1 MLRKVFLFSVKNLRV
16 FEPASWLCPAYAP
29 TYPEKKLGDCL
40 ISRCWLLLHTGY
52 VPKTWRSPVKRSHL
66 SILLAIALSITA
78 TSITPASP
86 AGRTATSIPNTI
98 LNGKGA
104 PANTVGI
111 NGDFYIDTR
120 SLLIFGPKANGKWSA
135 AQNLQGPIGAA
146 GAAGSNGSD
155 GKNGADGKT
164 ISNASATTGPAGPQG
179 EKGLTGAAGPS
190 GPAGPTGPAGATGP
204 QGATGSSGSGGGTPG
219 PAGPTG
225 ATGAAG
231 SAGVTGPTGATGS
244 TGATGATGAQ
254 GDAGAAGATGATG
267 PQGATGPAGVSRV
280 SVVSISDFTLSTLT
294 PFGGVDSANF
304 GTLESNSAYWFH
316 IFIEGQNTN
325 AGLRLGATISTTG
338 AAPTYSVQRSDFIK
352 VTASSATA
360 MYGFEI
366 MGTISTGG
374 SALSLV
380 IRVIDAQGESA
391 SGSITFS
398 GTAYIAKVGSIN

>member
-1 MLRKVFLFSVKNLRV
+1 M
-16 FEPASWLCPAYAP
+16 
-29 TYPEKKLGDCL
+29 GDCP
-40 ISRCWLLLHTGY
+40 ISRGRRFLHTGHI
-52 VPKTWRSPVKRSHL
+52 PKTWRSPVKRSHL

-78 TSITPASP
+78 TSVLPASA

-120 SLLIFGPKANGKWSA
+120 SLLIFGPKANGKWPTP
-135 AQNLQGPIGAA
+135 QNLQGPIGAA

-155 GKNGADGKT
+155 GKNGADGKSVT
-164 ISNASATTGPAGPQG
+164 NASATTGPAGPQG
-179 EKGLTGAAGPS
+179 EKGLTGATGPS

-231 SAGVTGPTGATGS
+231 SAGVTGPAGATGP
-244 TGATGATGAQ
+244 TGIQ
-254 GDAGAAGATGATG
+254 GDAGATGATG
-267 PQGATGPAGVSRV
+267 PQGPTGATGSAGATGPAGVSRV
-280 SVVSISDFTLSTLT
+280 SVVSISNFTLNTLT

-304 GTLESNSAYWFH
+304 GTLESNSSYWFH
-316 IFIEGQNTN
+316 IFIEAQNTN
-325 AGLRLGATISTTG
+325 AGMRIGATISSTG
-338 AAPTYSVQRSDFIK
+338 VSPVYSVQRSDFIK
-352 VTASSATA
+352 VTASTSTA

-380 IRVIDAQGESA
+380 IRVIDALGD
-391 SGSITFS
+391 SGSGTVTFS